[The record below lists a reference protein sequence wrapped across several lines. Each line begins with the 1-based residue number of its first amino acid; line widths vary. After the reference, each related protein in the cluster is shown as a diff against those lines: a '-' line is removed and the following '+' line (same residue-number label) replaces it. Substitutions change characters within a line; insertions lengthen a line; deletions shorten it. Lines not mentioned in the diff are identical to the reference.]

1 MKRSKFFFEDVGTK
15 IEKKYWTMFIQ
26 IKTRS
31 QRNKKL
37 FGRKW
42 LKLINECNEIEIE
55 HKGKRILNKNKKG
68 ERRTAGRAFD
78 RRQDSLIEIQLLL
91 LDNRVSQ
98 RSQRSSIC
106 PQEFH
111 SDESID
117 DGGEIHT
124 NRSFLSL
131 REKESP
137 HPCQPRF
144 PLPLSFPPSP
154 FPPPCPLPPLL
165 FSDNFWSS

>member
-1 MKRSKFFFEDVGTK
+1 M
-15 IEKKYWTMFIQ
+15 
-26 IKTRS
+26 
-31 QRNKKL
+31 
-37 FGRKW
+37 
-42 LKLINECNEIEIE
+42 KLINECNEIEIE

-137 HPCQPRF
+137 HPCQLLFRF
-144 PLPLSFPPSP
+144 RFPPSP
-154 FPPPCPLPPLL
+154 SPSPLPFLPFFFPTIFDRHKRNHKFLNSFL
-165 FSDNFWSS
+165 RLRAFSFLPTFSTI